1 MSDPDKRGYRKRTNN
16 IWRTEGSFEATE
28 QRIVDQVKNIQ
39 RKGWLSK
46 LQLEVIKRDLMNLND
61 ERNRNSSVDV
71 ANEANLEISEEEHM
85 LGQQSEVN
93 QETERTDTVSYPDE
107 LEEDQSEI
115 LGRIKELMNE
125 ESLET
130 PINLRKFDRMKVKE
144 KALVVDKVLQQVETG
159 NITDTNKL
167 IKVGALV
174 TQELLGVK
182 RPPASEK
189 KHEPYWER
197 RIENS
202 INSLR
207 KDLSQ
212 LQRRDRGKLRREGD
226 MKRLERKYNIK
237 KKGSH
242 VVKEEIR
249 QRIVAKAAK
258 VKRFNDRMK
267 QFRQNR
273 LYQVN
278 QKELFREINGN
289 NNVHDIAPDAQMTKE
304 FWSNIW
310 ERETTHNHEAGWIKN
325 VEEDLKR
332 EQRTN
337 VTILLYHY

>member
-130 PINLRKFDRMKVKE
+130 PINLRKCDRMKVKE

-182 RPPASEK
+182 RPPAK
-189 KHEPYWER
+189 
-197 RIENS
+197 
-202 INSLR
+202 
-207 KDLSQ
+207 
-212 LQRRDRGKLRREGD
+212 
-226 MKRLERKYNIK
+226 
-237 KKGSH
+237 
-242 VVKEEIR
+242 
-249 QRIVAKAAK
+249 
-258 VKRFNDRMK
+258 
-267 QFRQNR
+267 
-273 LYQVN
+273 
-278 QKELFREINGN
+278 
-289 NNVHDIAPDAQMTKE
+289 
-304 FWSNIW
+304 
-310 ERETTHNHEAGWIKN
+310 
-325 VEEDLKR
+325 
-332 EQRTN
+332 
-337 VTILLYHY
+337 